1 MAKYEAK
8 TKPTAIDAAAYIDA
22 IENPVRREDA
32 KVIDTMLRR
41 VTGEE
46 PRLWDPSMIGYGQYH
61 YRYDSGH
68 EGDSMRIGFAP
79 RKAEL
84 VLYVLGVDSE
94 RQAEEDALLARL
106 GKHRVGKCC
115 LYIRRLD
122 QVDMAVLEQLAMLSW
137 QTMAKRYP
145 A

>member
-8 TKPTAIDAAAYIDA
+8 TKPTAIDASAYIDA
-22 IENPVRREDA
+22 VADAVRREDA
-32 KVIDTMLRR
+32 KAIDAMLRR
-41 VTGEE
+41 VTGEP
-46 PRLWDPSMIGYGQYH
+46 PRMWGPSMIGYGQYH
-61 YRYDSGH
+61 YRYESGH
-68 EGDSMRIGFAP
+68 EGDAMRIGFAP

-84 VLYVLGVDSE
+84 VLYVLGVDPE
-94 RQAEEDALLARL
+94 RQVEENALLARL
-106 GKHRVGKCC
+106 GKHRIGKCC

-122 QVDMAVLEQLAMLSW
+122 QIDMAVLEQLAMLSW